1 MQYNIID
8 LILTYLELFFDN
20 LFIHCTKMIKK
31 ILYRAFYKKRSL
43 NLDARFW
50 IQKILLQK
58 QYCKKIY

>member
-1 MQYNIID
+1 
-8 LILTYLELFFDN
+8 
-20 LFIHCTKMIKK
+20 MIKK
-31 ILYRAFYKKRSL
+31 ILYRAFYKKKSL

>member
-1 MQYNIID
+1 
-8 LILTYLELFFDN
+8 
-20 LFIHCTKMIKK
+20 MIKK

-58 QYCKKIY
+58 QYFKKIY